1 MPYKAAFGAKMSYIL
16 VILMN
21 LLELIA
27 LTLTSVMVFYY
38 LRVCVWS
45 SLPPVT
51 ELFLRIPSGYLSLKF
66 ILLKEWI
73 CIRKIY
79 VCGGENV
86 LNA

>member
-1 MPYKAAFGAKMSYIL
+1 MQTKYVKNYKHASTKHIKDVFGAKMSYIL

-45 SLPPVT
+45 LEPGTKYFSY
-51 ELFLRIPSGYLSLKF
+51 IPAGYLILKY
-66 ILLKEWI
+66 ILS
-73 CIRKIY
+73 
-79 VCGGENV
+79 
-86 LNA
+86 